1 MEKTNYQKQM
11 EMAAKII
18 ETPKERVDFN
28 IYKIRSKDGRIFISY
43 TKGTLDELKE
53 NILNDTPPYDI
64 VMDIKMNET
73 IKKEKETLLI
83 EFIGK
88 IESGEDLSSKDFK
101 KYINNE
107 YDKELEKGNGA
118 YLSSYKTTFLKRK

>member
-1 MEKTNYQKQM
+1 
-11 EMAAKII
+11 
-18 ETPKERVDFN
+18 
-28 IYKIRSKDGRIFISY
+28 
-43 TKGTLDELKE
+43 
-53 NILNDTPPYDI
+53 
-64 VMDIKMNET
+64 MNET